1 MIVYLG
7 FFNIFFG
14 MVFLLI
20 PLIFLELGRPK
31 DLIRAGLN
39 LIIGLTLIVKS
50 KVFENSYSAIYLL
63 VTLLFTLYVFEIF
76 TSRWNMLTD
85 KEKNRFTN
93 VLEFKKNL
101 SKLSEA
107 LYLAINNLK
116 NSFDI
121 FQFVRNNKNLEEK
134 KWVRKDENDRIES

>member
-1 MIVYLG
+1 MI
-7 FFNIFFG
+7 
-14 MVFLLI
+14 
-20 PLIFLELGRPK
+20 
-31 DLIRAGLN
+31 
-39 LIIGLTLIVKS
+39 
-50 KVFENSYSAIYLL
+50 
-63 VTLLFTLYVFEIF
+63 
-76 TSRWNMLTD
+76 
-85 KEKNRFTN
+85 
-93 VLEFKKNL
+93 EFKKNL

>member
-7 FFNIFFG
+7 FFNIFIG

-31 DLIRAGLN
+31 DLIKAGLN

-50 KVFENSYSAIYLL
+50 KVFENSYSATYLL
-63 VTLLFTLYVFEIF
+63 ITLLFTLYVFEIF

-93 VLEFKKNL
+93 ILEFKKNL

>member
-7 FFNIFFG
+7 FFNIFIG

-31 DLIRAGLN
+31 DLIKAGLN

-50 KVFENSYSAIYLL
+50 KVFENSYSATYLL
-63 VTLLFTLYVFEIF
+63 ITLLFTLYVFEIF

-93 VLEFKKNL
+93 ILEFKKNL

-121 FQFVRNNKNLEEK
+121 FHFVRNNKNLEEK

>member
-1 MIVYLG
+1 
-7 FFNIFFG
+7 

-31 DLIRAGLN
+31 DLIKAGLN

-50 KVFENSYSAIYLL
+50 KVFENSYSATYLL
-63 VTLLFTLYVFEIF
+63 ITLLFTLYVFEIF

-93 VLEFKKNL
+93 ILEFKKNL

-134 KWVRKDENDRIES
+134 KWVRKEENDRIES